1 MPYFSIIVPVYNV
14 APYLRE
20 ALDSVL
26 TQTFTDWECL
36 CVDDGSTDGSGAILD
51 EYAAKDSR
59 FRVWHK
65 ENGGVSSARNLGLD
79 NAQGEYIGF
88 LDPDDILMPERFALA
103 HQILVEKKVD
113 LLRLKLTFWREGEKV
128 DYKPTTEGILY
139 PTQDSVLRWGV
150 PTLLKEGWAPPLFIR
165 KEGVPSSVRFPVG
178 MVTREDNIFSL
189 TFLPYI
195 HTVFEC
201 EDNGYLYRMRMDS
214 AWHKTR
220 RTDDAI
226 RFLNEIRKLYSHYK
240 TFHEAFALTFTQD
253 VESWLRDA
261 KFYISLKD
269 RRQYRFAINQI
280 LKQGLYFSKQVK
292 IYTRFNIF
300 CFRKF
305 NLIWPTRV
313 VWGLLRLRYRLLRS
327 FLCVSKKES

>member
-26 TQTFTDWECL
+26 AQTFTDWECL
-36 CVDDGSTDGSGAILD
+36 CVDDGSTDGSSAILD
-51 EYAAKDSR
+51 EYAAKDAR

-79 NAQGEYIGF
+79 NARGEYIGF

-113 LLRLKLTFWREGEKV
+113 LLRLKLTSWREGEKV

-165 KEGVPSSVRFPVG
+165 KEGVPPSVRFPMG

-189 TFLPYI
+189 EVLKDIKTAFAG
-195 HTVFEC
+195 
-201 EDNGYLYRMRMDS
+201 EDRGYLYRQSDVSATAQMRQ
-214 AWHKTR
+214 TN
-220 RTDDAI
+220 DAI
-226 RFLNEIRKLYSHYK
+226 RFLNEIGNLYPKFKDFSDS
-240 TFHEAFALTFTQD
+240 FSLTITYD
-253 VESWLRDA
+253 VDAWLRHS
-261 KFYISLKD
+261 KSLISYAERKQYQIALD
-269 RRQYRFAINQI
+269 RLQA
-280 LKQGLYFSKQVK
+280 QGLLFSQKAK
-292 IYTRFNIF
+292 AYTRFNVF
-300 CFRKF
+300 CFRKL
-305 NLIWPTRV
+305 NLIWPARV
-313 VWGLLRLRYRLLRS
+313 VWWILKQRYNLLRKIKS
-327 FLCVSKKES
+327 A